1 MLWVCAVVRGVFL
14 QSQLHAGEWAAGL
27 AALAQWAEPDHAPED
42 ATDVTRATA
51 VRGGCMCRPAKLCS
65 ARLQSARR
73 QGSQHASFLAAV
85 LAEIYLCNVCSS
97 HEILRRNGRG

>member
-1 MLWVCAVVRGVFL
+1 MSPADAVGLCGGPRCVCL

-73 QGSQHASFLAAV
+73 RGSRHAAAVASFLAAG
-85 LAEIYLCNVCSS
+85 L
-97 HEILRRNGRG
+97 